1 MPDDTNAALQALIKQ
16 VEALTQQGAALAEI
30 VTKQDAQ
37 IKSVHERNV
46 RLLDEVKDAKR
57 AAKPA
62 PDIFDRIEQE
72 ERERKLDTLNLVR
85 NPDGTSR
92 LASGAGDHGN
102 EVVLTREAARNPQQY
117 REAKAAAAARGVP
130 LRIAEDGQDPTTRNN
145 ARPTVMQSKVFT
157 FDDTHE
163 RVRWVR
169 ADMQAGAGLVDRRL
183 AAEREGF
190 KVRTFASLDDLPG
203 HARRKFEL
211 MEAAANAP
219 QAD

>member
-1 MPDDTNAALQALIKQ
+1 MPDDTSVALKALIEQ
-16 VEALTQQGAALAEI
+16 VSALTAT
-30 VTKQDAQ
+30 VTKQQADLDG
-37 IKSVHERNV
+37 IREHNT

-62 PDIFDRIEQE
+62 DIFDRLEQE
-72 ERERKLDTLNLVR
+72 ERDRKRASLNLVTQ
-85 NPDGTSR
+85 PDGSVK

-102 EVVLTREAARNPQQY
+102 AVVLTREAARNPQAY

-130 LRIAEDGQDPTTRNN
+130 LRIAEDGDDPTTRNN
-145 ARPTVMQSKVFT
+145 ARPEVMKSTVFT

-163 RVRWVR
+163 RIRYVR
-169 ADMQAGAGLVDRRL
+169 ADMQSGAGLVDRRL

-190 KVRTFASLDDLPG
+190 KVRTFSSLDELPG

-211 MEAAANAP
+211 MEAAANA
-219 QAD
+219 QSDS

>member
-1 MPDDTNAALQALIKQ
+1 MPDDTSVALKALIEQ
-16 VEALTQQGAALAEI
+16 VSALTAT
-30 VTKQDAQ
+30 VTKQQADLAG
-37 IKSVHERNV
+37 IREHNV

-57 AAKPA
+57 AAKSA
-62 PDIFDRIEQE
+62 PDIFDRLEQE
-72 ERERKLDTLNLVR
+72 ERDRKRASLNLVTQ
-85 NPDGTSR
+85 PDGSVR
-92 LASGAGDHGN
+92 LGTGNADHGN
-102 EVVLTREAARNPQQY
+102 AVVLSREAARNPQQY

-130 LRIAEDGQDPTTRNN
+130 LRIAEDGEDPTMRNN
-145 ARPTVMQSKVFT
+145 GRPEVMKSTVFT

-163 RVRWVR
+163 RIRYVR
-169 ADMQAGAGLVDRRL
+169 ADMQAVAGLVDRRL

>member
-1 MPDDTNAALQALIKQ
+1 MPDDTTAAIQALMQQVAALTETVQKQGALI
-16 VEALTQQGAALAEI
+16 QG
-30 VTKQDAQ
+30 VRD
-37 IKSVHERNV
+37 HNV

-62 PDIFDRIEQE
+62 PDIFDKLEQE
-72 ERERKLDTLNLVR
+72 ERDRKRASLNLVTQ
-85 NPDGTSR
+85 PDGSVK

-102 EVVLTREAARNPQQY
+102 ALVLSREAARNPQQY

-130 LRIAEDGQDPTTRNN
+130 LRIAEDGDDPTTRNS
-145 ARPTVMQSKVFT
+145 ARPEVMKSTVFT

-163 RVRWVR
+163 RIRYVR
-169 ADMQAGAGLVDRRL
+169 ADMQSGAGLVDRRL

-211 MEAAANAP
+211 MEAAANA
-219 QAD
+219 QSDS